1 MRRRLFWLLALG
13 GIVWLYMRRGARRP
27 EPVAPAP
34 TAPTAEDPAEELRRK
49 LGETKERS
57 EAPADAPPPADAP
70 APPAPDEI
78 DAIRESVH
86 ERARAAADEMRRSS
100 SD

>member
-13 GIVWLYMRRGARRP
+13 GLVWLYLRRGARRP
-27 EPVAPAP
+27 EPVVTVPPAPA
-34 TAPTAEDPAEELRRK
+34 ADPAEELRRK
-49 LGETKERS
+49 LGETKEQV
-57 EAPADAPPPADAP
+57 EAP
-70 APPAPDEI
+70 APPEPDEI
-78 DAIRESVH
+78 DAMRESVH

>member
-13 GIVWLYMRRGARRP
+13 GLVWLYLRRGARRP
-27 EPVAPAP
+27 APVESVPPASE
-34 TAPTAEDPAEELRRK
+34 AAGDPAEELRRK
-49 LGETKERS
+49 LGETKEQV
-57 EAPADAPPPADAP
+57 EAP

-78 DAIRESVH
+78 DAMRESVH